1 MVLPKQFIRAAGL
14 LFVAHLSVTPAAAKI
29 TCCDVDGRRTCGDPP
44 PAQCL
49 SKSKTVFNKGGASK
63 EVEAP
68 LTEEQRAAREAAA
81 ARKAEEEKKA
91 AEQERRD
98 RALLASY
105 SSESEIDAARD
116 RALAVIEKN
125 AAQAEARLDA
135 ALKRQAKLN
144 QETEFYKDKPL
155 PAKLQSNIRENELE
169 LSSQKKT
176 FEQKEVDMQ
185 AIRSRY
191 DTEKQRYRLLKGGGK

>member
-1 MVLPKQFIRAAGL
+1 MVLPKYFIRSAGL
-14 LFVAHLSVTPAAAKI
+14 LLVSHLCISPAVAKI
-29 TCCDVDGRRTCGDPP
+29 TCCDIDGKRTCGDPP

-49 SKSKTVFNKGGASK
+49 SKAKTVFGKGGASK

-68 LTEEQRAAREAAA
+68 LTAEQQAAREAEAA
-81 ARKAEEEKKA
+81 HKAEEEKKV

-135 ALKRQAKLN
+135 AQKNQIKLN
-144 QETEFYKDKPL
+144 QEAEFYKGKPL
-155 PAKLQSNIRENELE
+155 PAKLQSGIRNNELE
-169 LSSQKKT
+169 LTSQKNI
-176 FEQKEVDMQ
+176 FAQKEADMQ
-185 AIRSRY
+185 AVRTRY
-191 DTEKQRYRLLKGGGK
+191 EAEKQRYMLLKRGGK